1 MEKSINNTTHSFS
14 VALASQI
21 GLNETILLGHLYHW
35 CIGNSDNKDMIK
47 DGYIWVYLSRKK
59 MCSVYPY
66 FTENIIKYTIN
77 KLSEKE
83 YIKIANYNKLAIDK
97 TNWYALTDKAYN
109 LYGTSISELT
119 NVGEKRISIGEKCT
133 SNSENNQ
140 AIQYIEINYNNKDNK
155 EDTNVSKKDGID
167 YAYIKEQWE
176 AICPMLASIR
186 DLNPKRKKAIA
197 NTLKNNNANV
207 DDMIK
212 CFKIIASSE
221 FCKGDNKQAWK
232 ATFDWII
239 NDTKSC
245 FNRLLEG
252 EFSKNMYEHKL
263 YESIMKGSDNSNDN
277 VNKKILINGVEYK

>member
-1 MEKSINNTTHSFS
+1 MGNFNNELKNYQSIPRALIFDNDMSDRARFLFCYMASKPDNWDFYIANMTKELGYSDETLRKYINELISCGWLIKGEQSNLGKFGAVEYTLKAKKSDTEKSDTEKN
-14 VALASQI
+14 
-21 GLNETILLGHLYHW
+21 GHGKSPAHKEKE
-35 CIGNSDNKDMIK
+35 NNKD
-47 DGYIWVYLSRKK
+47 
-59 MCSVYPY
+59 
-66 FTENIIKYTIN
+66 
-77 KLSEKE
+77 
-83 YIKIANYNKLAIDK
+83 
-97 TNWYALTDKAYN
+97 
-109 LYGTSISELT
+109 
-119 NVGEKRISIGEKCT
+119 
-133 SNSENNQ
+133 
-140 AIQYIEINYNNKDNK
+140 NNKDNK
-155 EDTNVSKKDGID
+155 EDTIVSKKDEID

-176 AICPMLASIR
+176 IICPMLASIR